1 MNHRP
6 TFSLS
11 QGINKSQMEV
21 ILTHENT
28 DFDALASLLGASK
41 LFPNAIP
48 VLPRRINRNG
58 EGFLALYSAGLPFV
72 KPEDLPRGKITHAI
86 LVDTQNMTRLKG
98 MGRDVQVSI
107 IDHHAL
113 DRELL
118 PNWTF
123 SGEPLGATT
132 TLLTEEISARS
143 LSLTSIEA
151 TLLLLGIYE
160 DTGALSYQSTT
171 ARDARA
177 AAWLMDQG
185 ARLSV
190 VNEFLHHPLTPEQ
203 QDLYER
209 LLERSESQ
217 EIAGHTI
224 VIAQAETTDYSEEIS
239 TLAHKLCDLLDPAGL
254 FVLVA
259 LDKGTRIQLVARSTT
274 EDIDVAQVAKEF
286 GGGGHRRAAAAMIR
300 APSLQAV
307 YDKLVDL
314 LPEMV
319 RPSVTVSQVMS
330 RGVQVLSPN
339 DAVADAAW
347 RMQHTGHEGYP
358 VVSEGQVIG
367 LLTRRAVDRALQF
380 EMDEAP
386 VSQVMSAG
394 DVTVSSHDS
403 IPHVQKLMIDS
414 GWGQI
419 PVVEKGQIVGVVT
432 RTDLIKLWGA
442 PSPRRGRIATKLEEA
457 LSAPVL
463 SLVRRISEMAH
474 ARGDVPY
481 FVGGLVR
488 DLLLEQPI
496 VDLDMV
502 VEGDAIALAQRLAG
516 ELGGR
521 VRTHRRFGT
530 AKWLI
535 SKQVWRAITD
545 RPAESDQNPEDD
557 NELPSSID
565 FVTARTEFYTY
576 PTALPEVERSSITQ
590 DLHRRDF
597 TINTLA
603 IRLDPDHWGELVD
616 FYGGEADLEDGVI
629 RVLHSLSFVDDPTRM
644 LRAARLESRMGFHL
658 DPRSEGLIAEAL
670 PLLKRVSG
678 DRLRHE
684 LELIFREAEPER
696 ALRRLEEL
704 GVLHLI
710 HPGLRCD
717 RWLQARYRMIRPGW
731 EPEPGLPELL
741 GLSLGARSENEIWN
755 PESWDMEPRD
765 NVYLHLA
772 LLAYRLDG
780 EEELEHLIA
789 RLKVR
794 RRDAEDMRFLPQLKE
809 ALPQVGRAR
818 ASSAIYRV
826 LQHYPARVLA
836 VAWVATDRRRVRE
849 RLLRYQTE
857 LRQVETELKGSDLR
871 AMELKPGP
879 IFRRVLEALR
889 DARLDGQ
896 VSTREEEV
904 VLLGRLLAAES
915 EEAANG
921 TSRLPYEGM

>member
-1 MNHRP
+1 
-6 TFSLS
+6 
-11 QGINKSQMEV
+11 MEV

-58 EGFLALYSAGLPFV
+58 LSFLALYSAELPFL
-72 KPEDLPRGKITHAI
+72 KPEELPRGKITHAM
-86 LVDTQNMTRLKG
+86 LVDTQNLTMLKG
-98 MGRDVQVSI
+98 MARDVQVSI

-113 DRELL
+113 DRELP

-123 SGEPLGATT
+123 SGQPLGATT

-143 LSLTSIEA
+143 LALTSIEA

-160 DTGALSYQSTT
+160 DTGSLSYQSTT

-190 VNEFLHHPLTPEQ
+190 VSEFLHHPLTPEQ
-203 QDLYER
+203 RDLYER

-217 EIAGHTI
+217 EIEGHTI
-224 VIAQAETTDYSEEIS
+224 VIAQAETADYSEEIS
-239 TLAHKLCDLLDPAGL
+239 TLAHRLCDLLDPAGL

-259 LDKGTRIQLVARSTT
+259 LDKDAHVQLVARSTT
-274 EDIDVAQVAKEF
+274 EDIDVAKVAKEF
-286 GGGGHRRAAAAMIR
+286 GGGGHKRAAAAMIR
-300 APSLQAV
+300 ARSLQEV
-307 YDKLVDL
+307 YDKLLDL
-314 LPEMV
+314 LPEIV

-339 DAVADAAW
+339 DAVADAAQ
-347 RMQHTGHEGYP
+347 RMRQTGHEGYP

-380 EMDEAP
+380 DMDEAP

-419 PVVEKGQIVGVVT
+419 PVVEEGQIVGVIT

-442 PSPRRGRIATKLEEA
+442 PSPPPRRGRIAAKLEKA

-463 SLVRRISEMAH
+463 GLVHRISETAH
-474 ARGDVPY
+474 ERGDVPY

-502 VEGDAIALAQRLAG
+502 VEGDAIGLAQRLSS

-521 VRTHRRFGT
+521 VRTHRRFRT

-535 SKQVWRAITD
+535 SEQVWQAVTD
-545 RPAESDQNPEDD
+545 RPAESDQDLENGH
-557 NELPSSID
+557 ELPSSID

-576 PTALPEVERSSITQ
+576 PTALPEVKRSSITQ

-629 RVLHSLSFVDDPTRM
+629 RVLHSLSFVDDPTRI

-704 GVLHLI
+704 GVLRHI
-710 HPGLRCD
+710 HPGLHCD
-717 RWLQARYRMIRPGW
+717 RWLQARYRIIRPGR

-741 GLSLGARSENEIWN
+741 GLSLGARSEDEIWN
-755 PESWDMEPRD
+755 PETWEMEPRD
-765 NVYLHLA
+765 DVYLHLA
-772 LLAYRLDG
+772 LLAYRLDSEG
-780 EEELEHLIA
+780 MEHLID
-789 RLKVR
+789 RLRVR

-818 ASSAIYRV
+818 TSSAIYRL
-826 LQHYPARVLA
+826 LQPYPSRVLA
-836 VAWVATDRRRVRE
+836 VAWVAADRRRVRE
-849 RLLRYQTE
+849 RLLRYQTK

-896 VSTREEEV
+896 VSTREEEM

-915 EEAANG
+915 ERATNDK
-921 TSRLPYEGM
+921 SRVPYEAI